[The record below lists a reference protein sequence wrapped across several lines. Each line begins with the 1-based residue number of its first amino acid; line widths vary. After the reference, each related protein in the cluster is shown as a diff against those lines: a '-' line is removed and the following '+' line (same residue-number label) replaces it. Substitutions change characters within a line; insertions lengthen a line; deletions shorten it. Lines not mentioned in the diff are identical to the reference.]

1 MARSASAIAAR
12 EADDRPAGVAHL
24 VRRIR
29 LKLDDVTAA
38 LRDDVLDHPGD
49 QAAHQLVG
57 VAAGLEARMLR
68 RDLAQDLVE
77 QRQAAKLLDA
87 EHLGAQAIV
96 DVVGVVGD
104 VVGDGAALRL
114 GARIA
119 PELEIMR
126 RANSRR

>member
-1 MARSASAIAAR
+1 MARSASAIAA
-12 EADDRPAGVAHL
+12 EKPTTGRPAL
-24 VRRIR
+24 RTSSDEFR
-29 LKLDDVTAA
+29 LKLDDVTPA

-49 QAAHQLVG
+49 QAADQLVG

-68 RDLAQDLVE
+68 RDLAQDVVE
-77 QRQAAKLLDA
+77 QRQARELLDP

-119 PELEIMR
+119 PEFEIVHA
-126 RANSRR
+126 ANSRR